1 MLGIWAGTPGL
12 GESATFWLSVL
23 TELRNRGVVD
33 IFVLICDGLT
43 GLPDSVNA
51 EFPATTVQTC
61 VIHLIRGT
69 FGYASRTWW
78 DHLARDMTTIY
89 TAATAA
95 AAWAA
100 FEEFEETWGT
110 TYPAIAVLWRN
121 AWEQF
126 IPFLDDDVEIRRVL
140 FSTNA
145 IESLNARFRRAV
157 TAKGHVPTEQAATGD
172 PLPGHPVPGPQGHPV
187 RHDGSP
193 DGSPR

>member
-1 MLGIWAGTPGL
+1 
-12 GESATFWLSVL
+12 
-23 TELRNRGVVD
+23 
-33 IFVLICDGLT
+33 
-43 GLPDSVNA
+43 
-51 EFPATTVQTC
+51 
-61 VIHLIRGT
+61 
-69 FGYASRTWW
+69 
-78 DHLARDMTTIY
+78 MTTIY

-100 FEEFEETWGT
+100 LEEFEETWGT

-157 TAKGHVPTEQAATGD
+157 TAKGHFPDRAGRDGRPSTWS
-172 PLPGHPVPGPQGHPV
+172 PGPWT
-187 RHDGSP
+187 
-193 DGSPR
+193 PRAPGQARWITRWKPALNAFIITFAHRMPAPENL